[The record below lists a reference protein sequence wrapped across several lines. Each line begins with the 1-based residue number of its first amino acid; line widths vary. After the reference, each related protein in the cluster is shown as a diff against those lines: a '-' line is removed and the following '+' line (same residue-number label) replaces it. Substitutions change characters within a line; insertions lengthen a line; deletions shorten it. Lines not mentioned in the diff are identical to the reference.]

1 MLFLRTFE
9 IKRCTH
15 LYLPTNYPFSHTHK
29 KIGCMVVQ
37 VLPNLVHLIVILF
50 VLHTKKK
57 EKREYIKKKHY
68 FSCFNDHRA
77 ISSYIFIF
85 FNYHV
90 IEVNYLSI

>member
-50 VLHTKKK
+50 VLHKKK
-57 EKREYIKKKHY
+57 KKREEGIHKKNVVTL
-68 FSCFNDHRA
+68 F
-77 ISSYIFIF
+77 
-85 FNYHV
+85 
-90 IEVNYLSI
+90 L